1 MVVRVCLLIALLA
14 QICASQT
21 MSGEP
26 TTPIK
31 TIRTDPLPIQ
41 SADWVLNRYWEEY
54 FVLNHYVYLYRSV
67 LPHLTEFYVTPDSG
81 QKGLTSRTSR
91 ILQERLA
98 RQDNGSLLLLKI
110 ALGSHGKNRPKAGGF
125 RFRVSPYY
133 QELDADGENPVH
145 RVGINAE
152 TWLLSGNYW
161 QVYVRGRLENKG
173 ELYPQFSGRIWKD
186 KITGWFDNAA
196 VYFYKD
202 GFFGSFGR
210 SYIVW
215 GPEQHDALLLSDNSP
230 PFDRLWLG
238 YENKIFRFDYLVT
251 RLDNVVSNDSV
262 MVRYLAAHR
271 LSFRKTGWFE
281 LGLSEVVL
289 FGGYNRPLEWHYLN
303 PFLSYYWEQ
312 WNDRT
317 NDNIL
322 FGADLVVYWPKRA
335 RIFSELLVDD
345 FQIDFSSEPQQV
357 GYKIGID
364 AVEPFSISRVFTK
377 LSYTRVN
384 TTVYGQDKP
393 ENLYLHDGQ
402 PIGYF
407 GANDLDRWLALL
419 RYHLSTTFDLE
430 LELQYNRRGED
441 RIEQQPNAVPYG
453 VGFPSGVVEKSPSVA
468 ARLFFLTSQFLTG
481 HFQVNYTS
489 YQNYRHREG
498 DSRNSLGVDFLISWY
513 LSGYIQ

>member
-1 MVVRVCLLIALLA
+1 MVIRVLPLIVILA
-14 QICASQT
+14 QLFAAQPSN
-21 MSGEP
+21 GEP
-26 TTPIK
+26 TTIVK
-31 TIRTDPLPIQ
+31 RVRIDQLPIQ
-41 SADWVLNRYWEEY
+41 SADWVLNSYWEEY
-54 FVLNHYVYLYRSV
+54 LVLNYQRYLYRSV
-67 LPHLTEFYVTPDSG
+67 LPRLTEYSVLPDSR
-81 QKGLTSRTSR
+81 QRKPTSQTSRV
-91 ILQERLA
+91 LQERLT
-98 RQDNGSLLLLKI
+98 RQGSGDPLLL
-110 ALGSHGKNRPKAGGF
+110 NKAFGVRGRDNLEVASF

-133 QELDADGENPVH
+133 QELDSKGEEPVH

-152 TWLLSGNYW
+152 TWLLSSNYW

-196 VYFYKD
+196 VYFYKN

-215 GPEQHDALLLSDNSP
+215 GPEQHDALLISDNSP

-238 YENKIFRFDYLVT
+238 YENKIFRLDYLVT

-271 LSFRKTGWFE
+271 LSFRKSGLFE

-289 FGGYNRPLEWHYLN
+289 FGGYNRPIEWHYLN

-335 RIFSELLVDD
+335 RIFTELLVDD

-364 AVEPFSISRVFTK
+364 AVEPFSVTRVFTK

-384 TTVYGQDKP
+384 TTVYGQDKLQ
-393 ENLYLHDGQ
+393 NLYLHDGQ

-407 GANDLDRWLALL
+407 GGNDLDRWLALL

-430 LELQYNRRGED
+430 LEMQYNRKGED
-441 RIEQQPNAVPYG
+441 RIEVQPNAVPYG
-453 VGFPSGVVEKSPSVA
+453 AGFPSGVVEKSPSVS
-468 ARLFFLTSQFLTG
+468 ARLFFLTKEFLTG
-481 HFQVNYTS
+481 HFQMSYTHF
-489 YQNYRHREG
+489 QNYRHRE
-498 DSRNSLGVDFLISWY
+498 SESHNSLGVDFLISWY

>member
-1 MVVRVCLLIALLA
+1 MAVRALLLIALLA
-14 QICASQT
+14 LICATQT
-21 MSGEP
+21 SSGEP
-26 TTPIK
+26 TTMVKRVRI
-31 TIRTDPLPIQ
+31 DQLPMQ
-41 SADWVLNRYWEEY
+41 SADWVLNPYWEEY
-54 FVLNHYVYLYRSV
+54 LVLNHYIYLYRSV
-67 LPHLTEFYVTPDSG
+67 LPRLTEYSVTPGPLQRRLAS
-81 QKGLTSRTSR
+81 QTSRVLR
-91 ILQERLA
+91 ERLA
-98 RQDNGSLLLLKI
+98 RQGSGDPLLLNK
-110 ALGSHGKNRPKAGGF
+110 ALGMRERDSSRVAGF
-125 RFRVSPYY
+125 RFRASPYF
-133 QELDADGENPVH
+133 QELDARGENPVH
-145 RVGINAE
+145 RVGVNAE
-152 TWLLSGNYW
+152 TWLLSGAYW

-215 GPEQHDALLLSDNSP
+215 GPEQHDALLISDNSP

-251 RLDNVVSNDSV
+251 RLDNAVSNDSV

-289 FGGYNRPLEWHYLN
+289 FGGYNRPIDWHYLN

-322 FGADLVVYWPKRA
+322 FGADLVVYWPRRA

-357 GYKIGID
+357 GYKIGLD
-364 AVEPFSISRVFTK
+364 AVEPFNVRRIFTK

-384 TTVYGQDKP
+384 TTVYGQDRP
-393 ENLYLHDGQ
+393 QNLYLHDGQ

-407 GANDLDRWLALL
+407 GGNDLDRWLALL
-419 RYHLSTTFDLE
+419 RYHLSATFDLE
-430 LELQYNRRGED
+430 VELQYNRKGED
-441 RIEQQPNAVPYG
+441 RIELQPNAVPHG
-453 VGFPSGVVEKSPSVA
+453 LGFPSGVVEKSRSVS
-468 ARLFFLTSQFLTG
+468 ARLFFLTKEFLTG
-481 HFQVNYTS
+481 HCQVSYTHDE
-489 YQNYRHREG
+489 NYRHREG
-498 DSRNSLGVDFLISWY
+498 ESRTRLGVDFLISWY
-513 LSGYIQ
+513 LSGCIQ